1 MEGLQNQPQYNG
13 LEGVVLK
20 LADDSHVCMR
30 LDEVDEDNKDLCLKL
45 QNVRLLVETVNKRKE
60 MYTTI

>member
-30 LDEVDEDNKDLCLKL
+30 LDEVDQDNKDLCLKL
-45 QNVRLLVETVNKRKE
+45 QHVRLLV
-60 MYTTI
+60 